1 MVNDAPVNAERV
13 KLLVSALRSGGYRKG
28 LGTLHDMPSNTWCC
42 LGVACDIARKS
53 GVEIDTS
60 VVCGTERFG
69 NTSSDLPAVIRD
81 WYGFTTSNPDL
92 ELADGGFTT
101 AVRLNDSVSMYGGE
115 SEFTGIADAFE
126 RTYLKEDHDG
136 E

>member
-13 KLLVSALRSGGYRKG
+13 KLLVSALRSGSYKKG
-28 LGTLHDMPSNTWCC
+28 LGMLHYVPRNTWCC

-53 GVEIDTS
+53 GVEISTAVIEGS
-60 VVCGTERFG
+60 ERFG
-69 NTSSDLPAVIRD
+69 NTASDLPAVIRD

-92 ELADGGFTT
+92 KLADGGFTT

-126 RTYLKEDHDG
+126 RTYLEETPDG